1 MDSPLDTA
9 AMDEPPPATGISL
22 PYRAPRTGQPSRQLQ
37 LAPMSV
43 IDMRSQI
50 LANALIVYS
59 NIVHSHSL
67 RFQVA
72 PARPHDIFEVSIIFQ
87 HNRYIARLT
96 NRQLIAPAVHV
107 TLLVGDPQPS
117 VQLALSS
124 LLDLTCA
131 PPGTG
136 QANILEG
143 QAETRPMPSTQEDD
157 RSSVMACPRA
167 PVVLGHQNTAEGSS
181 LSATPLTTTG
191 QDIVRQPPAS
201 ATATSWRR
209 GSDHNAP
216 ASAASQARVNGI
228 QGSNLRPTRSI
239 QAPPGDPQTPTR
251 SSRTGG
257 GGGGG
262 GSDALEP
269 SGKVY
274 CTYWIRHGECD
285 YIQQGCLY
293 KHEMPDE
300 ATCAIIGFRVVPQ
313 WWADKLKA
321 DADAADAQARRVQA
335 ETQAREQQRE
345 QAETQAREQ
354 REQDRPLTVDQAE
367 QNEELGEHATRPL
380 TMDQWN
386 RTRGMPRSRPGTGT
400 QDRAADE

>member
-1 MDSPLDTA
+1 
-9 AMDEPPPATGISL
+9 
-22 PYRAPRTGQPSRQLQ
+22 
-37 LAPMSV
+37 MSV

-59 NIVHSHSL
+59 NVVHSHSL
-67 RFQVA
+67 RFPVA
-72 PARPHDIFEVSIIFQ
+72 PARPQDIFEVSIIFQ
-87 HNRYIARLT
+87 HNHYIARLT
-96 NRQLIAPAVHV
+96 HRQLTAPAVHV
-107 TLLVGDPQPS
+107 ALLVGDPEPS

-124 LLDLTCA
+124 LLDMTCA

-136 QANILEG
+136 QENIFEG
-143 QAETRPMPSTQEDD
+143 PAGTGPMPSTQEGDQT
-157 RSSVMACPRA
+157 SLMAYPRA
-167 PVVLGHQNTAEGSS
+167 PVALGHQNTAEGSS
-181 LSATPLTTTG
+181 LSATPLPTAG
-191 QDIVRQPPAS
+191 QDIIRPLPAS

-216 ASAASQARVNGI
+216 ASAASQARVDGI
-228 QGSNLRPTRSI
+228 QDSNLRPTRSI

-251 SSRTGG
+251 SSRTA

-262 GSDALEP
+262 GSSDSLEP

-293 KHEMPDE
+293 KHEMTDE
-300 ATCAIIGFRVVPQ
+300 ATRAIIGFRVVPQ
-313 WWADKLKA
+313 WWEDKLKA

-345 QAETQAREQ
+345 QAETQARKQ
-354 REQDRPLTVDQAE
+354 REQARPLTVDQAE
-367 QNEELGEHATRPL
+367 QNEEQGENAARPL
-380 TMDQWN
+380 AMDQWN
-386 RTRGMPRSRPGTGT
+386 RRRGMPRSRPVTGT
-400 QDRAADE
+400 QDRVADE

>member
-1 MDSPLDTA
+1 MSKPLDTA
-9 AMDEPPPATGISL
+9 G
-22 PYRAPRTGQPSRQLQ
+22 TGQPSRQPQ

-59 NIVHSHSL
+59 NVIHSHSL
-67 RFQVA
+67 RFPVA
-72 PARPHDIFEVSIIFQ
+72 PARPQDIFEVSIIFQ
-87 HNRYIARLT
+87 HNHYIARLT
-96 NRQLIAPAVHV
+96 HRQLTAPAVHV
-107 TLLVGDPQPS
+107 ALLVGDPEPS

-124 LLDLTCA
+124 LLDMTCA

-136 QANILEG
+136 QENIFEG
-143 QAETRPMPSTQEDD
+143 PAGTGPMPSTQEGDQT
-157 RSSVMACPRA
+157 SLMAYPRA
-167 PVVLGHQNTAEGSS
+167 PVALGHQNTAEGSS
-181 LSATPLTTTG
+181 LSATPLPTAG
-191 QDIVRQPPAS
+191 QDIIRPLPAS

-216 ASAASQARVNGI
+216 ASAASQARVDGI

-251 SSRTGG
+251 SSRTAG

-262 GSDALEP
+262 GSDSLEP

-335 ETQAREQQRE
+335 ETQAREQRE
-345 QAETQAREQ
+345 QA
-354 REQDRPLTVDQAE
+354 RPLTVDQAE

-386 RTRGMPRSRPGTGT
+386 RMRGMPRSRPGTGT
-400 QDRAADE
+400 QDRAADD